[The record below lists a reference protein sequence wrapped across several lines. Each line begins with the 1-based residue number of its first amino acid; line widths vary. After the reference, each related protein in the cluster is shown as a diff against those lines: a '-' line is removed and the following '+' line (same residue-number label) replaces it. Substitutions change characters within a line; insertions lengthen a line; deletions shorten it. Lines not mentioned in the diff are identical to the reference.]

1 MRAHSAFRLLAPG
14 VAALLL
20 ALAAGC
26 STTQPPAEDDD
37 AATGPAAPAP
47 EPVPMPAP
55 DPEPAAHAELPD
67 LPPATVGCDPAPVV
81 EGMLGQPAD
90 AALQSRARVA
100 AGAGTL
106 RVIRT
111 GTAVTD
117 DYRPGRLNLQVDA
130 GDLLSGAYC
139 G

>member
-14 VAALLL
+14 IAALLL

-26 STTQPPAEDDD
+26 STTQPPAEDDG
-37 AATGPAAPAP
+37 ATTGTEAPAP
-47 EPVPMPAP
+47 EPMPAP
-55 DPEPAAHAELPD
+55 DPEPAAHADLPD

-90 AALQSRARVA
+90 AALQSRARAA

-106 RVIRT
+106 RVIRA
-111 GTAVTD
+111 GSAVTD

-130 GDLLSGAYC
+130 GDLLAGAYC

>member
-1 MRAHSAFRLLAPG
+1 MRAHSAFRFLAPG

-37 AATGPAAPAP
+37 AATGTAAPAP
-47 EPVPMPAP
+47 EPMPAP